1 MVLGPIHDRIIL
13 LLFLR
18 RVITL
23 ADCATLSA
31 TLPGSPSAQDIF
43 DRALLLRGRRDA
55 AQAALKPGELDPID
69 VNAAL
74 ILTSMQR
81 EDRRLGAEQEE
92 GQGETGA
99 DLARGGVP
107 LAVLMA
113 AQEELGEEE
122 EEE

>member
-1 MVLGPIHDRIIL
+1 MVLGPVHDRTIL

-18 RVITL
+18 RHISIADCTTL
-23 ADCATLSA
+23 AA

-55 AQAALKPGELDPID
+55 AQAALTTRGEIDPVD

-74 ILTSMQR
+74 ILTSLQH
-81 EDRRLGAEQEE
+81 EDRRIGEEQRE

-107 LAVLMA
+107 LTVLMA
-113 AQEELGEEE
+113 AQEELEGEEE
-122 EEE
+122 